1 MQCYGSYSI
10 VLNTIVFIFIQ
21 TSDPGTEALKEESE
35 QSQCETHEATGNRAG
50 LNARTWNHLFG
61 KPPPSEKAMAP
72 HSSSLAWKIPGTGE
86 PGGLPSVGSHRVGH
100 D

>member
-10 VLNTIVFIFIQ
+10 VLNSIVFIFIQ

-50 LNARTWNHLFG
+50 LNAQTWNHLFG
-61 KPPPSEKAMAP
+61 KPPPSEKVMAP
-72 HSSSLAWKIPGTGE
+72 HSSSPAWKIPWMEE
-86 PGGLPSVGSHRVGH
+86 PGTLQSMGSLRVGH